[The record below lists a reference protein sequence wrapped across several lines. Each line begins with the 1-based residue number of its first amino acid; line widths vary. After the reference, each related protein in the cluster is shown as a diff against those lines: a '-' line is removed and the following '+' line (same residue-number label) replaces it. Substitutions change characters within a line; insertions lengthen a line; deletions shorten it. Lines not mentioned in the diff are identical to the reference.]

1 MTTLQPRRA
10 WRAARVFTHILWGL
24 VLALCLIGIR
34 LLAGRRLHARIRD
47 RIACRWLGKAARC
60 VGARCEWR
68 GQRVAGP
75 ALIVA
80 NHVSWLD
87 ILVLGEVFGPGFVS
101 KAEVAQWP
109 LLGWLAR
116 QAGTLFLQRGS
127 RGSADRVLDQM
138 TWQLASG
145 RPAIVFPEGTT
156 TDGSQVLRFK
166 PRLFQAA
173 VRTQVPVQPVSLR
186 YRTADGSAGPVP
198 FLGEQS
204 FFTNLWAVLA
214 LRQLTV
220 EVVVNAPLTLRHDP
234 RLLAEQAHSRV
245 VRSLEGA
252 PSPRFASDSVAL

>member
-1 MTTLQPRRA
+1 MISLQPRRA
-10 WRAARVFTHILWGL
+10 WRAARVFAHILWGV
-24 VLALCLIGIR
+24 VLAVLLIGIR

-80 NHVSWLD
+80 NHISWLD

-101 KAEVAQWP
+101 KAEVASWP

-116 QAGTLFLQRGS
+116 QAGTLFLQRGD
-127 RGSADRVLDQM
+127 RGSAGQVLDQM

-156 TDGSQVLRFK
+156 TAGTAVLRFK

-173 VRTQVPVQPVSLR
+173 IRTQVPVQPVTLR
-186 YRTADGSAGPVP
+186 YLADDGTAGPVP

-204 FFTNLWAVLA
+204 FFANLWAVLA
-214 LRQLTV
+214 LRRLTV
-220 EVVVNAPLTLRHDP
+220 EVVVDAPLPARHDS
-234 RLLAEQAHSRV
+234 RLLAARAHARV
-245 VRSLEGA
+245 SAPLEAA
-252 PSPRFASDSVAL
+252 PSPRFAGNSAAL